1 VGPLAAEDG
10 RLSSV
15 AVRGRSRPGLVR
27 ALLGT
32 DHKQLGFLLI
42 AMSLFFF
49 CVGGVL
55 ALFMRTEL
63 AQPGMQVMSRDTY
76 DQLFTMHG
84 TTMIYL
90 FVMPIALALGVYLV
104 PLQIGARRISRPRV
118 ALTGAWIWFAGG
130 LTMYSG
136 FLTQDGAGRA
146 GWFAYWPLSGSQGT
160 PGNGQ
165 SLWTLGII
173 MAGIGTFLIG
183 ACLLGTILRR
193 RAPGMTML
201 RMPVFT
207 WSVLASVLM
216 VVTAWPS
223 LLLAMTLLYLDR
235 HGAEIF
241 NGYGGAVDYQHLFWF
256 FGHPVVYEMFFPF
269 LGAAAEV
276 IAVCSH
282 KRFFGYRPLTIS
294 LLAFAALSM
303 SVWAHHMFTTGG
315 VLNQYFSFTSTMLI
329 IPAGIEY
336 FDMVGTMIGGSIV
349 MRTSML
355 FALGFLLQFL
365 VGGLSGVFVASPTLD
380 YHAQDSYIV
389 VAHFHYTLMAGSV
402 FGLFA
407 GLYHWWPK
415 FTGWKLREGLGKLH
429 FALMLVGTNLT
440 FFPMFFLGQ
449 EGMTRRIA
457 TYPASTGWGTLN
469 TIETAGSFVIGLG
482 VLVFLWNVVVSRRTS
497 LAAGPDPWGGHTLE
511 WATSSP
517 PPPENFDAPL
527 PPIRT
532 HAPLLDLRMGET
544 EAPVDTT
551 LSGAPA

>member
-1 VGPLAAEDG
+1 
-10 RLSSV
+10 
-15 AVRGRSRPGLVR
+15 
-27 ALLGT
+27 
-32 DHKQLGFLLI
+32 
-42 AMSLFFF
+42 
-49 CVGGVL
+49 
-55 ALFMRTEL
+55 
-63 AQPGMQVMSRDTY
+63 MQVMSRDTY
-76 DQLFTMHG
+76 DEFFTMHG

-90 FVMPIALALGVYLV
+90 FVMPIALGLGVYLV
-104 PLQIGARRISRPRV
+104 PLQIGAAEISRPRLV
-118 ALTGAWIWFAGG
+118 LAGFWMYVAGG
-130 LTMYSG
+130 ITMYSG
-136 FLTQDGAGRA
+136 FLTSQGPGRA

-165 SLWTLGII
+165 SLWTLGIL
-173 MAGIGTFLIG
+173 MVGVGTFLIG
-183 ACLLGTILRR
+183 ASLLGTILRR

-216 VVTAWPS
+216 VITAWPS

-235 HGAEIF
+235 HGVAVF
-241 NGYGGAVDYQHLFWF
+241 NGYTGAIDYQHLFWF

-282 KRFFGYRPLTIS
+282 KRFFGYKPLTIS

-315 VLNQYFSFTSTMLI
+315 VLNQYFSFTSTVLL

-336 FDMVGTMIGGSIV
+336 FDMVGTMIGGAIV
-349 MRTSML
+349 LRTSML

-365 VGGLSGVFVASPTLD
+365 VGGLSGIFVAAPTLD
-380 YHAQDSYIV
+380 YQAHNSYIV

-415 FTGWKLREGLGKLH
+415 FTGYLLREKLGKLN
-429 FALMLVGTNLT
+429 FVLMAIGTNVT
-440 FFPMFFLGQ
+440 FFPMFFLG
-449 EGMTRRIA
+449 EDGMTRRTA
-457 TYPASTGWGTLN
+457 TYPASTGWSTLN
-469 TIETAGSFVIGLG
+469 TIETVGAFVLALG
-482 VLVFLWNVVVSRRTS
+482 VLVFFINVLVSRRTHV
-497 LAAGPDPWGGHTLE
+497 AAGPDPWGGHTLE
-511 WATSSP
+511 WAAASP
-517 PPPENFDAPL
+517 PSRHNFDGPL
-527 PPIRT
+527 PPIRS

-551 LSGAPA
+551 LAGVRR

>member
-1 VGPLAAEDG
+1 M
-10 RLSSV
+10 SSV
-15 AVRGRSRPGLVR
+15 AVRGGAR
-27 ALLGT
+27 AGVLRAIFGT
-32 DHKQLGFLLI
+32 DHKTLGFLLI

-49 CVGGVL
+49 AVGGVL

-104 PLQIGARRISRPRV
+104 PLQIGAAGISRPRV
-118 ALTGAWIWFAGG
+118 ALTGASIWFAGG

-136 FLTQDGAGRA
+136 FLTRDGAGRA
-146 GWFAYWPLSGSQGT
+146 GWFSYWPLSGSQGS

-173 MAGIGTFLIG
+173 MVGVGTFLIG

-241 NGYGGAVDYQHLFWF
+241 NGYSGAVDYQHLFWF

-315 VLNQYFSFTSTMLI
+315 VLNQYFSFTSTVLLV
-329 IPAGIEY
+329 PAGIEY
-336 FDMVGTMIGGSIV
+336 FDMIATMIGGAIV
-349 MRTSML
+349 LRTSML
-355 FALGFLLQFL
+355 FALGFVLQFL
-365 VGGLSGVFVASPTLD
+365 VGGLSGIFVASPTLD

-415 FTGWKLREGLGKLH
+415 FTGWKLREGLGRLN
-429 FALMLVGTNLT
+429 FLLMLVGTNLT
-440 FFPMFFLGQ
+440 FFPMFFVGQ
-449 EGMTRRIA
+449 EGMPRRVA
-457 TYPASTGWGTLN
+457 TYPSSSGWETLN
-469 TIETAGSFVIGLG
+469 SLETIGSYVLGLG
-482 VLVFLWNVVVSRRTS
+482 VLTFFVNVFLSRRTHV
-497 LAAGPDPWGGHTLE
+497 AAGPDPWGGHTLE
-511 WATSSP
+511 WFTSSP
-517 PPPENFDAPL
+517 PPRFNFEGPL

-551 LSGAPA
+551 LSGVRA

>member
-1 VGPLAAEDG
+1 LNAVAAK
-10 RLSSV
+10 RR
-15 AVRGRSRPGLVR
+15 ATTFRAGLLR
-27 ALLGT
+27 AAFGT
-32 DHKQLGFLLI
+32 DHKEIGFLMI
-42 AMSLFFF
+42 GMAIFFF
-49 CVGGVL
+49 VVGGVL
-55 ALFMRTEL
+55 ALLMRSEL
-63 AQPGMQVMSRDTY
+63 AQPGMQIVSRNTY
-76 DQLFTMHG
+76 DELFTMHG

-104 PLQIGARRISRPRV
+104 PLQIGAQGISGPRV
-118 ALTGAWIWFAGG
+118 ARAGFWIWFCGG

-136 FLTQDGAGRA
+136 WLTNDGAARA
-146 GWFAYWPLSGSQGT
+146 GWFSYWPLSGSQGT

-165 SLWTLGII
+165 SLWVLGII
-173 MAGIGTFLIG
+173 MVGSGTFLIG
-183 ACLLGTILRR
+183 ACLLATILRR

-223 LLLAMTLLYLDR
+223 LILAMTLLYLDR
-235 HGAEIF
+235 HGVQIY
-241 NGYGGAVDYQHLFWF
+241 NGYTGAIDYQHLFWF

-269 LGAAAEV
+269 LGAAAET

-315 VLNQYFSFTSTMLI
+315 VLNQYFSLTSTLLI

-336 FDMVGTMIGGSIV
+336 FDMIGTMIGGSIV
-349 MRTSML
+349 LRTSML

-365 VGGLSGVFVASPTLD
+365 VGGLSGIFVASPPLD
-380 YHAQDSYIV
+380 YHAHQSYIV

-415 FTGWKLREGLGKLH
+415 LTGFTLREGLGKLN
-429 FALMLVGTNLT
+429 FWLMLIGTNVT
-440 FFPMFFLGQ
+440 FFPMFFLG
-449 EGMTRRIA
+449 EDGMTRRTA

-469 TIETAGSFVIGLG
+469 SVETVGSFVLGLG
-482 VLVFLWNVVVSRRTS
+482 VLVFLVNVWVSRRTR

-517 PPPENFDAPL
+517 PPRLNFDGPL
-527 PPIRT
+527 PPIRS
-532 HAPLLDLRMGET
+532 HAPLLDLRMGEV

>member
-1 VGPLAAEDG
+1 MNTLALRRRPL
-10 RLSSV
+10 L
-15 AVRGRSRPGLVR
+15 R

-32 DHKQLGFLLI
+32 DHKQIGFLLI
-42 AMSLFFF
+42 GMSLFFF
-49 CVGGVL
+49 VIGGVL
-55 ALFMRTEL
+55 ALFMRSEL
-63 AQPGMQVMSRDTY
+63 AQPGMQVMSRQTY
-76 DQLFTMHG
+76 NELFTMHG

-104 PLQIGARRISRPRV
+104 PLQIGAKEISRPRL
-118 ALTGAWIWFAGG
+118 ALAGMWIWLAGG

-136 FLTQDGAGRA
+136 FLTREGAGRA
-146 GWFAYWPLSGSQGT
+146 GWFSYWPLSGSQGT

-165 SLWTLGII
+165 SLWVLGVI
-173 MAGIGTFLIG
+173 MVGVGTFLIG

-235 HGAEIF
+235 HGVHIY
-241 NGYGGAVDYQHLFWF
+241 NGYTGAVDYQHLFWF

-276 IAVCSH
+276 IAVNSH
-282 KRFFGYRPLTIS
+282 KRFFGYKPLTIS

-315 VLNQYFSFTSTMLI
+315 VLNQYFAFTSTVLL

-336 FDMVGTMIGGSIV
+336 FDMLATMVGGSIV
-349 MRTSML
+349 LRTSML
-355 FALGFLLQFL
+355 FALGFVVQFL
-365 VGGLSGVFVASPTLD
+365 IGGISGIFVASPTLD
-380 YHAQDSYIV
+380 YHANDSYIV

-415 FTGWKLREGLGKLH
+415 FTGVTLREGLGKLN
-429 FALMLVGTNLT
+429 FALMAIGTNVT
-440 FFPMFFLGQ
+440 FFPMYFLGQ
-449 EGMTRRIA
+449 DGMSRRVA
-457 TYPASTGWGTLN
+457 NYPASTGWSTLN
-469 TIETAGSFVIGLG
+469 TIETAGAFVLALG
-482 VLVFLWNVVVSRRTS
+482 VLVFLVNVFVSRRTHV
-497 LAAGPDPWGGHTLE
+497 AAGPDPWGGHTLE
-511 WATSSP
+511 WVTSSP
-517 PPPENFDAPL
+517 PPRHNFDVPL
-527 PPIRT
+527 PPIRS